1 MTAIRQLW
9 EWEHSLSSR
18 EALTGGNCSGEF
30 YTKVIYSLAGSLDN
44 ELMERRRNHLN
55 IWKDT
60 WIDRFLDLPC
70 KGRAILV
77 GLVVAV
83 LGIAMDEAARAFE
96 YSWFFERVLEN
107 LVEGL
112 VIGLVVYWMS
122 CLREKRIERRMREIG
137 FLNHHIRNA
146 MQTIT
151 LAATETA
158 DPQQRAAMI
167 DMSISRV
174 VETLAR
180 INRESDELN
189 LESPAHPA

>member
-1 MTAIRQLW
+1 
-9 EWEHSLSSR
+9 
-18 EALTGGNCSGEF
+18 
-30 YTKVIYSLAGSLDN
+30 
-44 ELMERRRNHLN
+44 MERRQNH
-55 IWKDT
+55 IHVWKNV
-60 WIDRFLDLPC
+60 WFDRYLDLPC
-70 KGRAILV
+70 KGRAALV
-77 GLVVAV
+77 GVVVAV
-83 LGIAMDEAARAFE
+83 LGVAMDEAARAFE
-96 YSWFFERVLEN
+96 YPWFFERVLEN
-107 LVEGL
+107 VVEGV
-112 VIGLVVYWMS
+112 VIGFVVYWMS